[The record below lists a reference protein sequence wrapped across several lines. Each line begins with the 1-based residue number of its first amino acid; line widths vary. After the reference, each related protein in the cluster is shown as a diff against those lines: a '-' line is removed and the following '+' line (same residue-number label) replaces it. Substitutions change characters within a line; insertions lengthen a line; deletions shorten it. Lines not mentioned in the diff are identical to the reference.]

1 MRETRTIEFK
11 ESIESN
17 TFLKTISAYANY
29 NKGQIIFGIQD
40 DGTVIGIQNPE
51 QACLNLENKINDNI
65 KPVPT
70 YILNITSENTI
81 VLEVYEGPFKPYLY
95 KGKAYKRNDSSTIE
109 VDRLELNRLVLEGM
123 NQSYEELDATSQE
136 LEFKTLESELISKL
150 SINGLNEDILRTLG
164 LYKSNKFNIAGE
176 LLSDHNSFLGVDIIR
191 FGQDISEI
199 MDRKTLDYISI
210 IDMIKLSVDMYQKYY
225 QYEKISGIKR
235 EKLDK
240 IPEKAF
246 REALANAL
254 VHRLWDIRARIK
266 ISMFDD
272 RIEITSPGGLPAE
285 VGEEDYLNGQISF
298 LRNPI
303 IGNVFFRLNYIE
315 MFGSEI
321 QRINQ
326 AYVNQLV
333 KPIYKIFTNSITI
346 ILPVVIRDK
355 DFTVDEQL
363 IVQILN
369 GHVKM
374 SRKEIEQE
382 TGFSKDKTIRVI
394 NALIEKGVVVKTG
407 MARNSKYIIK
417 R

>member
-1 MRETRTIEFK
+1 
-11 ESIESN
+11 
-17 TFLKTISAYANY
+17 
-29 NKGQIIFGIQD
+29 
-40 DGTVIGIQNPE
+40 
-51 QACLNLENKINDNI
+51 
-65 KPVPT
+65 
-70 YILNITSENTI
+70 
-81 VLEVYEGPFKPYLY
+81 
-95 KGKAYKRNDSSTIE
+95 
-109 VDRLELNRLVLEGM
+109 
-123 NQSYEELDATSQE
+123 
-136 LEFKTLESELISKL
+136 
-150 SINGLNEDILRTLG
+150 
-164 LYKSNKFNIAGE
+164 
-176 LLSDHNSFLGVDIIR
+176 
-191 FGQDISEI
+191 
-199 MDRKTLDYISI
+199 
-210 IDMIKLSVDMYQKYY
+210 
-225 QYEKISGIKR
+225 
-235 EKLDK
+235 
-240 IPEKAF
+240 
-246 REALANAL
+246 
-254 VHRLWDIRARIK
+254 
-266 ISMFDD
+266 MFDD

-285 VGEEDYLNGQISF
+285 VSEEDYLNGQISF

-346 ILPVVIRDK
+346 ILPVVITDK

-382 TGFSKDKTIRVI
+382 IGFSKDKTIRVI
-394 NALIEKGVVVKTG
+394 NALIEKGVVAKTG